1 MGGHRE
7 TVHGT
12 VIGID
17 GNGVLLKG
25 EPGSGKSDL
34 ALRFLEAGAS
44 LVADDQVV
52 LRLNKGQVFAE
63 APPQLSGRMEIRG
76 IGIVDVPA
84 ISEVCL
90 KMVVLLSS
98 KGEIERLPKLES
110 TKILGII
117 VPVILVSAF
126 EASAV
131 AKIKFALNHCALDG
145 KG

>member
-1 MGGHRE
+1 MERRCE

-12 VIGID
+12 VIEID

-34 ALRFLEAGAS
+34 ALRFLEAGAR
-44 LVADDQVV
+44 LVADDQAV

-84 ISEVCL
+84 ISEVCS
-90 KMVVLLSS
+90 KMVVLLD
-98 KGEIERLPKLES
+98 
-110 TKILGII
+110 LGR
-117 VPVILVSAF
+117 SRR
-126 EASAV
+126 
-131 AKIKFALNHCALDG
+131 
-145 KG
+145 